1 MKTISIRVR
10 LMIGVAL
17 SAAILVAISGLFSY
31 QQTRSG
37 LVANIDD
44 LISRTGQSTS
54 AYVSSWIASR
64 GQVVSGAV
72 RALNDG
78 VDVMPTVRQG
88 QASGDF
94 LYMYVG
100 TNQGQMLMHPEETLP
115 ADFDPR
121 ARPWYEQA
129 QSQRR
134 LILTPPYQDASSGDL
149 VMTFAQPSANGV
161 VGADVLLTDIVE
173 QVLAVQLG
181 QSGYAALIDSSNQI
195 LVHPQQAL
203 QGQSLQQLT
212 GNVRLSPNRTEVT
225 LNDGVWFASAFP
237 IAGTDW
243 RLLLMVPRNEVFA
256 QLNALAG
263 TSLATSLMTIA
274 VLTLVSGLMISILL
288 KPLVS
293 LGHAMDDIAE
303 GDADLTQ
310 RLDIT
315 REDEVGK
322 LSRAFNQFVESVH
335 HLVQETLESS
345 LHLAQ
350 LSESARD
357 NAQRNNDSV
366 QVQQSE
372 ISQVAAAINEM
383 SSTAAEVANNAS
395 DTAEAAHK
403 ASEEGANGMANASE
417 NKERMGRLTGQIDTA
432 TGVIRQLDEQALQI
446 NSILATIQ
454 DIAEQTN
461 LLALNAAIEAARAGE
476 QGRGFAVVADEVRA
490 LSKRTHEAT
499 GEIQAMIETLQKQ
512 TQNAVSIMDKSKTL
526 TGETADS
533 AQIVTNSLTAI
544 AEAINDISS
553 RAQSIAEASREQNAA
568 TDEISRIATA
578 IQDASD
584 QLSEN
589 VGQATVQSNE
599 LHELSDEIKANLA
612 RFKV

>member
-1 MKTISIRVR
+1 MKTISIRAR

-37 LVANIDD
+37 LLANIDD
-44 LISRTGQSTS
+44 LISRTGQATS
-54 AYVSSWIASR
+54 AYVSTWIASR

-72 RALNDG
+72 GALDAG
-78 VDVMPTVRQG
+78 IDILPTVRQG

-100 TNQGQMLMHPEETLP
+100 TSQGQMLIHPDEALP
-115 ADFDPR
+115 PDFDPR
-121 ARPWYEQA
+121 TRPWYQQA

-149 VMTFAQPSANGV
+149 VMTFAQPTNNGV
-161 VGADVLLTDIVE
+161 VGADVRLTDIVD

-181 QSGYAALIDSSNQI
+181 QSGYAALIDSNNQI
-195 LVHPQQAL
+195 LVHPQQQR
-203 QGQSLQQLT
+203 QGQDLQQLI
-212 GNVRLSPNRTEVT
+212 GNARLSPVSAEVR
-225 LNDGVWFASAFP
+225 LDGSTWFASAFP
-237 IAGTDW
+237 VDGTGW

-263 TSLATSLMTIA
+263 TSLVTSIITIV

-293 LGHAMDDIAE
+293 LSNAMVDIAE
-303 GDADLTQ
+303 GDADLTR
-310 RLDIT
+310 RLDIA
-315 REDEVGK
+315 REDELGR

-335 HLVQETLESS
+335 RLAQETLDSS

-357 NAQRNNDSV
+357 NARRNNESV
-366 QVQQSE
+366 QLQQTE

-403 ASEEGANGMANASE
+403 ASEEGKNGMANANE
-417 NKERMGRLTGQIDTA
+417 NKQRMGSLTGQIDTA

-446 NSILATIQ
+446 NSILSTIQ

-490 LSKRTHEAT
+490 LSKRTHDAT
-499 GEIQAMIETLQKQ
+499 GEIQTMIETLQKQ

-526 TGETADS
+526 TNDTAES
-533 AQIVTNSLTAI
+533 AQIVTNSLSAI

-553 RAQSIAEASREQNAA
+553 RAQSIAEASREQHSA

-584 QLSEN
+584 HLSEN
-589 VGQATVQSNE
+589 VAQATDQSGE
-599 LHELSDEIKANLA
+599 LHEVSEEIKANLV

>member
-1 MKTISIRVR
+1 MKTISIRAR

-17 SAAILVAISGLFSY
+17 AAALLVAISSLFSY
-31 QQTRSG
+31 HQTRNG
-37 LVANIDD
+37 LIANIDD
-44 LISRTGQSTS
+44 LISRTGQATST
-54 AYVSSWIASR
+54 YVSSWIASR
-64 GQVVSGAV
+64 GQVVSGAAM
-72 RALNDG
+72 AL
-78 VDVMPTVRQG
+78 DVGTEIMPTVTQG
-88 QASGDF
+88 QSSGDF

-100 TNQGQMLMHPEETLP
+100 TSQGQMLMHPEESLP

-121 ARPWYEQA
+121 TRPWYQQA

-149 VMTFAQPSANGV
+149 VMTFAQPTSNGV
-161 VGADVLLTDIVE
+161 VGADVLLTDIVD

-181 QSGYAALIDSSNQI
+181 QSGYAALIDSNNQI
-195 LVHPQQAL
+195 LVHPQQQR
-203 QGQSLQQLT
+203 QGQNLQQLV
-212 GNVRLSPNRTEVT
+212 GNVRLSSDRAEVN
-225 LNDGVWFASAFP
+225 LDGTDWFASAFP

-256 QLNALAG
+256 QLNTLAV
-263 TSLATSLMTIA
+263 TSLLTSVVTIA

-288 KPLVS
+288 KPLIS
-293 LGHAMDDIAE
+293 LGHAMVDIAE
-303 GDADLTQ
+303 GEADLTK

-315 REDEVGK
+315 REDEIGR
-322 LSRAFNQFVESVH
+322 LSRSFNRFVESIH
-335 HLVQETLESS
+335 RLVQETLDSS

-357 NAQRNNDSV
+357 NAQRNNVSV
-366 QVQQSE
+366 QLQQSE

-395 DTAEAAHK
+395 DAAEAAHK
-403 ASEEGANGMANASE
+403 ASEEGKNGMFNASE
-417 NKERMGRLTGQIDTA
+417 NKKRMGNLTGQIDTA
-432 TGVIRQLDEQALQI
+432 TDVIRQLDEQALQI
-446 NSILATIQ
+446 NSILSTIQ
-454 DIAEQTN
+454 EIAEQTN

-499 GEIQAMIETLQKQ
+499 GEIQAMIETLQNQ
-512 TQNAVSIMDKSKTL
+512 TQNAVSIMDKSKIL

-533 AQIVTNSLTAI
+533 AQIVTKSLTAI

-553 RAQSIAEASREQNAA
+553 RAQSIAEASREQNSA

-589 VGQATVQSNE
+589 VGQATAQSNE
-599 LHELSDEIKANLA
+599 LHEVSDEIKANLV

>member
-1 MKTISIRVR
+1 MKTISIRAR

-17 SAAILVAISGLFSY
+17 AAALLVAISSLFSY
-31 QQTRSG
+31 HQTRNG
-37 LVANIDD
+37 LIANIDD
-44 LISRTGQSTS
+44 LISRTGQATST
-54 AYVSSWIASR
+54 YVSSWIASR
-64 GQVVSGAV
+64 GQVVSGAAM
-72 RALNDG
+72 AL
-78 VDVMPTVRQG
+78 DVGTEIIPTVTQG
-88 QASGDF
+88 QSSGDF

-100 TNQGQMLMHPEETLP
+100 TSQGQMLMHPEESLP

-121 ARPWYEQA
+121 TRPWYQQA

-149 VMTFAQPSANGV
+149 VMTFAQPTSNGV
-161 VGADVLLTDIVE
+161 VGADVLLTDIVD

-181 QSGYAALIDSSNQI
+181 QSGYAALIDSNNQI
-195 LVHPQQAL
+195 LVHPQQQR
-203 QGQSLQQLT
+203 QGQNLQQLV
-212 GNVRLSPNRTEVT
+212 GNVRLSSDRAEV
-225 LNDGVWFASAFP
+225 NIDGTDWFASAFP

-243 RLLLMVPRNEVFA
+243 RLLLMVPRNDVFA
-256 QLNALAG
+256 QLNTLAV
-263 TSLATSLMTIA
+263 TSLLTSVVTIA

-288 KPLVS
+288 KPLIS
-293 LGHAMDDIAE
+293 LGHAMVDIAE
-303 GDADLTQ
+303 GEADLTK

-315 REDEVGK
+315 REDEIGR
-322 LSRAFNQFVESVH
+322 LSKSFNRFVESIH
-335 HLVQETLESS
+335 RLVQETLDSS

-357 NAQRNNDSV
+357 NAQRNNVSV
-366 QVQQSE
+366 QLQQSE

-395 DTAEAAHK
+395 DAAEAAHK
-403 ASEEGANGMANASE
+403 ASEEGKNGMFNASE
-417 NKERMGRLTGQIDTA
+417 NKKRMGNLTGQIDTA
-432 TGVIRQLDEQALQI
+432 TDVIRQLDEQALQI
-446 NSILATIQ
+446 NSILSTIQ
-454 DIAEQTN
+454 EIAEQTN

-499 GEIQAMIETLQKQ
+499 GEIQAMIETLQNQ
-512 TQNAVSIMDKSKTL
+512 TQNAVSIMDKSKIL

-533 AQIVTNSLTAI
+533 AQIVTKSLTAI

-553 RAQSIAEASREQNAA
+553 RAQSIAEASREQNSA

-589 VGQATVQSNE
+589 VGQATAQSNE
-599 LHELSDEIKANLA
+599 LHEVSDEIKANLV